1 MRVDVDGTQIYVLN
15 YVDDMLYYGT
25 NADKLTEFEE
35 RLRARFNLETM
46 GQAHWYLGTRINQ
59 LSDFDIELDQ
69 SRYCSGIVKKYLE
82 SAGAPKITRHHETPL
97 ALDFIPT
104 ADDCSETEEEA
115 KTLSVSYNID
125 YASCI
130 GSLIYLAMMRGDI
143 VYAVNKLAKYSRK
156 PGKNHFEALLHIL
169 RYLHDNYLFG
179 IRFYSE
185 IGDAPIT
192 KMLTS
197 QNSNPEHPYY
207 AFSDSSWNDDVDSGR
222 STGGYIIWYMGGMVD
237 HSSNLPD
244 PVALSL
250 AEAEYN
256 EACLG
261 FMATNHLRMILSDL
275 ENLPEK
281 NMKATIVYLDSK
293 SAIALGASYKDTKHT
308 RHIMR
313 RYHYVRNEIAAG
325 RLETKRIGTEYQ
337 VADIQT
343 KQLPGPQFKSLML
356 LTHISVKDQ

>member
-1 MRVDVDGTQIYVLN
+1 
-15 YVDDMLYYGT
+15 
-25 NADKLTEFEE
+25 
-35 RLRARFNLETM
+35 
-46 GQAHWYLGTRINQ
+46 
-59 LSDFDIELDQ
+59 
-69 SRYCSGIVKKYLE
+69 
-82 SAGAPKITRHHETPL
+82 
-97 ALDFIPT
+97 
-104 ADDCSETEEEA
+104 
-115 KTLSVSYNID
+115 
-125 YASCI
+125 
-130 GSLIYLAMMRGDI
+130 
-143 VYAVNKLAKYSRK
+143 
-156 PGKNHFEALLHIL
+156 
-169 RYLHDNYLFG
+169 
-179 IRFYSE
+179 
-185 IGDAPIT
+185 
-192 KMLTS
+192 MLTS

-256 EACLG
+256 EACLA

-293 SAIALGASYKDTKHT
+293 SAIAMGASYKDTKHT